1 MLLTVGML
9 HTNTPNAHQSVM
21 IRSNKRKSMSRTR
34 KLDLIETGLIKAHVR
49 SINFFLLSYS
59 RFTDCVIIPLH
70 HNYSI
75 HNFVEN
81 ILVIIVYSDI
91 PLMVYGCYLYTAH
104 LLNTW
109 HLYRPSSGGTS
120 ITHFYSLITYKN
132 GRDGLASAKIRQDLL
147 ETVSKTAVCSC
158 FLLAMPSCVY
168 IGPQMQR
175 NGSENK

>member
-1 MLLTVGML
+1 MCAAL
-9 HTNTPNAHQSVM
+9 
-21 IRSNKRKSMSRTR
+21 
-34 KLDLIETGLIKAHVR
+34 
-49 SINFFLLSYS
+49 FFLLCYGH
-59 RFTDCVIIPLH
+59 FTDCVIIPLH

-109 HLYRPSSGGTS
+109 HLYRPSSGGAS

-132 GRDGLASAKIRQDLL
+132 DRDGLASAKIRQDLL

-175 NGSENK
+175 NGSENKWTKIHTHTHTHCRLG